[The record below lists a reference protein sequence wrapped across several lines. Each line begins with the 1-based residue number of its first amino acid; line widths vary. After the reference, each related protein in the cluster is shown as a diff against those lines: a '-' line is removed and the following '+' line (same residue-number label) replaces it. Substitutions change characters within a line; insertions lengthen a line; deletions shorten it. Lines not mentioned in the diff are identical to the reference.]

1 MVKIKAP
8 IMFEYK
14 TTVRMFHTDAAGISF
29 FANAFLFAH
38 ECYEAF
44 MEEHLS
50 LGQMLEDGKYIVP
63 IVHAEADYQVS
74 LKLSQKITVRMS
86 LGGVRRSSF
95 TFNYSVLDSDGNQA
109 ITIKHV
115 HAAVDVKKRK
125 PIRIP
130 AELREIIE
138 KL

>member
-1 MVKIKAP
+1 
-8 IMFEYK
+8 MFELN

-29 FANAFLFAH
+29 FASAFLYAH

-50 LGQMLEDGKYIVP
+50 LGQMLEEGNYLVP
-63 IVHAEADYQVS
+63 IVHAEADYQVP
-74 LKLSQKITVRMS
+74 LKLSQKIVVQMT
-86 LGGVRRSSF
+86 LGQVKRSSF
-95 TFNYSVLDSDGNQA
+95 TFNYSVFDSEGNEA
-109 ITIKHV
+109 ITLTHI
-115 HAAVDVKKRK
+115 HAAIDARKRK

-130 AELREIIE
+130 SELKDILE